1 MSLTSYQAA
10 PPCNKG
16 EGKVLRAP
24 KSVNAFPYLRR
35 TLISALPT
43 SESSSAR
50 VTAASES
57 CLIRIRTDCTW
68 VLGFRTFTVKMSPS
82 LWSCAP
88 TVSWTVPFMVTTPP
102 IRATL
107 IALLRR
113 FSAISGDGIPVRS
126 EDASLLVELRAHGE
140 LDRPIHGH
148 DSAYPCHAYRALEE
162 VFSDIG

>member
-50 VTAASES
+50 VDRKSTRLNSSHLVISYAVFCLKKKFQGAPLGAPRGGGAVGES
-57 CLIRIRTDCTW
+57 
-68 VLGFRTFTVKMSPS
+68 
-82 LWSCAP
+82 
-88 TVSWTVPFMVTTPP
+88 
-102 IRATL
+102 
-107 IALLRR
+107 
-113 FSAISGDGIPVRS
+113 DGRSVRG
-126 EDASLLVELRAHGE
+126 R
-140 LDRPIHGH
+140 
-148 DSAYPCHAYRALEE
+148 
-162 VFSDIG
+162 